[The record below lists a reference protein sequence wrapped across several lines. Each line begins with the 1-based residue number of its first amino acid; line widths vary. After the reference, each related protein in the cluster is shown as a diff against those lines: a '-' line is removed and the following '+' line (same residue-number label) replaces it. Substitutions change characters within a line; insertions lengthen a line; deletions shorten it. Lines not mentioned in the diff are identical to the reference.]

1 METTTIAGL
10 PAAPVVLPALLALLP
25 SGVVYYTPVYDAAG
39 TVVDFCFAYLNPA
52 AQHLLGLPA
61 QPAQTYF
68 EQWPDSVTNGAFAWL
83 RDIFLVGTPA
93 RLDEYYYNTTQ
104 EKFIQ
109 AHGCRLEGGVLVSFT
124 DGTDQPRTAVEDA
137 LRQSRAREQQARAEA
152 EREKENLLR
161 VFEQATVAMAL
172 FQGPDYTIELANAEM
187 ANIWGRSP
195 SQIVGRPVFEALP
208 DIMGQGFEAIFADV
222 LTHGTPYDLQ
232 EVPVTIARGHTDRPT
247 LGYFNLTYQPQHDAQ
262 GRITG
267 IVTLAIEVTERV
279 LAHRQLEAQTRQT
292 NQLNQ
297 ELQMANAEIGASNA
311 TLMRIQRQLRAF
323 NDELEVRV
331 QERTQSLRES
341 QAREQAARQAAEV
354 QQQNLRDIFE
364 QAPVAICL
372 MRGPQAVVELLNKKG
387 AVLVGSTPAQ
397 VVGQPIRQ
405 ALPVLNGQGFEA
417 LYARVMQGE
426 TLVFQ
431 EMPIAFD
438 RTATGQ
444 PNHGYYHHTYQP
456 WRDEQGT
463 IVGVINIGVE
473 VTEQVLARR
482 QVQQLNE
489 ELRAT
494 NNQLM
499 RTNVDLDNFI
509 YSASH
514 DLKAPISNIEGL
526 LQLLDHLLPAP
537 ARADAQVAPVL
548 AMMQGAVERFKRT
561 ITHLTDVTKLQ
572 MEFGQPP
579 AAVPLAAV
587 VEDVRQD
594 LLPLLRETGGQLD
607 VELNNCLPLV
617 FSEKNLRLVVYN
629 LLSNALKY
637 RHPDRPPRVLFTCT
651 CEENRQLLRVQD
663 NGLGLSSAQQA
674 RLFGLF
680 QRMHSHVE
688 GTGIGLYMVKKIV
701 ENAGGTLSVES
712 ELGEGTTFTLSLPT
726 QAGC

>member
-25 SGVVYYTPVYDAAG
+25 SGVVYHTPVYNAAG
-39 TVVDFCFAYLNPA
+39 TVVDFRFAYLNPA

-61 QPAQTYF
+61 QPARTF
-68 EQWPDSVTNGAFAWL
+68 VEQWPGSVAGEAFTWL
-83 RDIFLVGTPA
+83 RDTFLADTPA
-93 RLDEYYYNTTQ
+93 RLDRYYHDATQ

-109 AHGCRLEGGVLVSFT
+109 AHGRRLEGGLLVSFT

-137 LRQSRAREQQARAEA
+137 LRESRAREQQARAEA

-187 ANIWGRSP
+187 ANIWGRPP
-195 SQIVGRPVFEALP
+195 SHTLGRPVFEALP
-208 DIMGQGFEAIFADV
+208 DIAGQGFEAIFADV
-222 LTHGTPYDLQ
+222 LQRGTPYDMQ
-232 EVPVTIARGHTDRPT
+232 EVPVSIARGHTARPS
-247 LGYFNLTYQPQHDAQ
+247 LGYFNLTYRPQHDAQ

-297 ELQMANAEIGASNA
+297 ELQAANAEISANNA
-311 TLMRIQRQLRAF
+311 TLIRIQDQLRAF

-331 QERTQSLRES
+331 QERTYSLRES
-341 QAREQAARQAAEV
+341 QAREQAARQAAEA
-354 QQQNLRDIFE
+354 QQQNLRTIFE

-387 AVLVGSTPAQ
+387 AALVGSTPAQ

-405 ALPVLNGQGFEA
+405 ALPVLNGQGFEE
-417 LYARVMQGE
+417 LYARVLLGE

-438 RTATGQ
+438 RAATGQ
-444 PNHGYYHHTYQP
+444 PDHGYYHHTYQP

-463 IVGVINIGVE
+463 IVGAINIGVE

-489 ELRAT
+489 ELRAA
-494 NNQLM
+494 NQQLT

-526 LQLLDHLLPAP
+526 LQLLDQLLPAS
-537 ARADAQVAPVL
+537 ARADGQLVPVL

-572 MEFGQPP
+572 LEFGQPA

-594 LLPLLRETGGQLD
+594 LLPLLQETGGQLD
-607 VELNNCLPLV
+607 VSLDDCLPMV

-637 RHPDRPPRVLFTCT
+637 RHPDRPPLVRLTCT
-651 CEENRQLLRVQD
+651 REAKCQLLRVQD

-680 QRMHSHVE
+680 QRMHNHVE

-701 ENAGGTLSVES
+701 ENAGGSLAVES
-712 ELGEGTTFTLSLPT
+712 ELGQGTTFTLAFP
-726 QAGC
+726 A

>member
-1 METTTIAGL
+1 MKTTTVSGL

-25 SGVVYYTPVYDAAG
+25 SGVVYYVPVYDAAG
-39 TVVDFCFAYLNPA
+39 TVVDFRFAYLNPA
-52 AQHLLGLPA
+52 AQHLLRLPA
-61 QPAQTYF
+61 LPAATYL
-68 EQWPDSVTNGAFAWL
+68 EQWPGSLASGVFAWS
-83 RDIFLVGTPA
+83 RDTFLAGTAA
-93 RLDEYYYNTTQ
+93 RLEHFYQAEECEN
-104 EKFIQ
+104 FIQ
-109 AHGCRLEGGVLVSFT
+109 AHGCRLEGGLLVSFT

-137 LRQSRAREQQARAEA
+137 LRESRARERQARAEA
-152 EREKENLLR
+152 EREKENMLR

-172 FQGPDYTIELANAEM
+172 FQGPDYIVELANSEM
-187 ANIWGRSP
+187 SAIWGRP
-195 SQIVGRPVFEALP
+195 TEHTLGRPVFEALP
-208 DIMGQGFEAIFADV
+208 EIASQGFEVIFADV
-222 LTHGTPYDLQ
+222 LAHGTPYDLQ
-232 EVPVTIARGHTDRPT
+232 EVPVTIARGHTARPP
-247 LGYFNLTYQPQHDAQ
+247 LGYFNLTYRPQYDAQ
-262 GRITG
+262 GRIMG
-267 IVTLAIEVTERV
+267 VVTLAIEVTEQV
-279 LAHRQLEAQTRQT
+279 LARRQCEAQERQT
-292 NQLNQ
+292 SQLNQ
-297 ELQMANAEIGASNA
+297 ELQAANAEIRANNA
-311 TLMRIQRQLRAF
+311 TLIRIQGQLRAF

-331 QERTQSLRES
+331 QARTQSLRES
-341 QAREQAARQAAEV
+341 QAREQAARQAAEA
-354 QQQNLRDIFE
+354 QQRNLRNIFE

-387 AVLVGSTPAQ
+387 ATLVGSTPAQ
-397 VVGQPIRQ
+397 VVGRPIRQ

-417 LYARVMQGE
+417 LYARVLQGE

-438 RTATGQ
+438 RAATGL

-456 WRDEQGT
+456 WRDEQDAV
-463 IVGVINIGVE
+463 VGVINIGVE

-489 ELRAT
+489 ELRAA
-494 NNQLM
+494 NQQLT

-526 LQLLDHLLPAP
+526 LQLLEHQLPAS
-537 ARADAQVAPVL
+537 ARADGQLAPVL

-572 MEFGQPP
+572 MEFGQPA

-594 LLPLLRETGGQLD
+594 LLPLLHETGGQLD
-607 VELNNCLPLV
+607 VELGDCLPLV

-637 RHPDRPPRVLFTCT
+637 HHPDRPPLVRLTCT
-651 CEENRQLLRVQD
+651 REATRQLLRVQD

-701 ENAGGTLSVES
+701 ENAGGTLTVES
-712 ELGEGTTFTLSLPT
+712 ELGQGTTFTLAFP
-726 QAGC
+726 A